1 MSRTVPSSVIP
12 TTRGAAAHSASASA
26 RTLTASAEST
36 PARASSTG
44 NAACASRASSSK
56 RWLLTV
62 VPKNSVA
69 ASSRP
74 CASSKMT
81 AS

>member
-1 MSRTVPSSVIP
+1 MPSSVSP
-12 TTRGAAAHSASASA
+12 TARGAASHSASAWA
-26 RTLTASAEST
+26 RTFTASAEST
-36 PARASSTG
+36 PERASSDAG
-44 NAACASRASSSK
+44 SAACASRVSSSK

-69 ASSRP
+69 ASSSP
-74 CASSKMT
+74 CASSKTT